1 MGGFILTPLLLEQVL
16 GYGETRAGLLS
27 IARPLSFSIAGPLA
41 GYFAVRVGERKA
53 ATFGT
58 LAIVC
63 SMIGLSLVSP
73 VSSDLLIVV
82 ALALSGIGAGATL
95 PAMAAT
101 IANAVDDRDL
111 GVVGAAQQMV
121 AQLGAVTGI
130 QILQTVQASREAV
143 VGETASYHAA
153 YRSGAAV
160 AAVGGVCRLRAQ
172 PSAPD
177 AGRPTVRRPVGAARR
192 GLTGRPDAQIGDL
205 LDLVAGSRSGSGRC
219 GACWRSM
226 SLLMSPW
233 TLTLPGHE
241 GLHPGLRRSP
251 STVMALAV
259 A

>member
-1 MGGFILTPLLLEQVL
+1 MGWTNPVVLGSFLLAPVLLVAFVRVERRAADPLMPLHYLRRRNVGLPLVVEFTNNFAYMGGFILTPLLLEQVL

-27 IARPLSFSIAGPLA
+27 IARPLAFSISGPLA

-63 SMIGLSLVSP
+63 SMFGMSLVSP
-73 VSSDLLIVV
+73 SSSDLLIVV

-130 QILQTVQASREAV
+130 QILQTVQASRETV
-143 VGETASYHAA
+143 VGEVDAFGQAFLT
-153 YRSGAAV
+153 GA
-160 AAVGGVCRLRAQ
+160 GGGLRGH
-172 PSAPD
+172 PVRPRGPLD
-177 AGRPTVRRPVGAARR
+177 GAGTRRRRRRPR
-192 GLTGRPDAQIGDL
+192 L
-205 LDLVAGSRSGSGRC
+205 
-219 GACWRSM
+219 
-226 SLLMSPW
+226 SPI
-233 TLTLPGHE
+233 
-241 GLHPGLRRSP
+241 R
-251 STVMALAV
+251 
-259 A
+259 